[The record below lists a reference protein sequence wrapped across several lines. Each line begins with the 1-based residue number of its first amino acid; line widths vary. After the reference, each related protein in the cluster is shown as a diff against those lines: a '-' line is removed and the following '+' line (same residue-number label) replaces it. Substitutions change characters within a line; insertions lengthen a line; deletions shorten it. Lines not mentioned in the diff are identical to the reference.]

1 MKKFNL
7 ALIALCALL
16 FSVQA
21 QSGMTL
27 GELGQAVPNPDAQPN
42 SKAFGKSLDEW
53 IEAHLRWLEAGQD
66 PDVRVKNVAF
76 LPIVGDLPSG
86 NVFEVEVE
94 PGTALVLPIAMWLGF
109 EGDPVLDP
117 SDFFGAVTLDGQPI
131 AEPNIDFLV
140 GPTPVDPPLFEV
152 VTFFQGL
159 GVVIKPL
166 TPGTHTIE
174 LFSSIDTPDG
184 LFEFTNTWNITVTP
198 PGKK

>member
-7 ALIALCALL
+7 ALITFCALL

-21 QSGMTL
+21 HSGMTL
-27 GELGQAVPNPDAQPN
+27 DGLGQAVPNPDAQPN
-42 SKAFGKSLDEW
+42 SKAFGKSLEEW
-53 IEAHLRWLEAGQD
+53 IESHLRWLEAGQD

-76 LPIVGDLPSG
+76 LPIDGAPPFSIEL
-86 NVFEVEVE
+86 E
-94 PGTALVLPIAMWLGF
+94 PGTALVLPIALWLGF

-140 GPTPVDPPLFEV
+140 GPTPVDPPLFGV

-174 LFSSIDTPDG
+174 LYSTVNSPDG
-184 LFEFTNTWNITVTP
+184 FAKFNNTWNITVAP

>member
-27 GELGQAVPNPDAQPN
+27 GGLEQAVPNPDAQPN

-76 LPIVGDLPSG
+76 LPIVGDSPFSI
-86 NVFEVEVE
+86 EVG

-109 EGDPVLDP
+109 EGDPVLVP

-131 AEPNIDFLV
+131 AEPNVDFLV
-140 GPTPVDPPLFEV
+140 GPTPVDPPLFGV

-174 LFSSIDTPDG
+174 LFSSINTPEG
-184 LFEFTNTWNITVTP
+184 LAEFTNTWNITVAP